1 MKRFL
6 LFLHGQYPSADVA
19 HYKKLCSGRKLVAVD
34 GGYAFFKRS
43 GLVPHVLIGDFDS
56 LKRIPK
62 DLPRKTSVIQHPEM
76 KDRTDVEL
84 AVDHCL
90 DLGAEEID
98 IVQPSFGEPDQFVG
112 NMMLPALYAC
122 HKRNP
127 SCVAISIINRHYE
140 ACTIC
145 DGRYGIKGHKGDMI
159 SLVPL
164 SDQIKVSWSGTEY
177 DIKDAQIKRGASRGL
192 RNRLAGSRAV
202 IRINGLA
209 LLIHQ
214 VRVSRLR

>member
-1 MKRFL
+1 MKRYL
-6 LFLHGQYPSADVA
+6 LFLHGQYNAADISF
-19 HYKKLCSGRKLVAVD
+19 YKKLCTGRKLVAVD
-34 GGYAFFKRS
+34 GGYAFFKKS
-43 GLVPHVLIGDFDS
+43 GIVPHLLIGDFDS

-62 DLPRKTSVIQHPEM
+62 NLSRKTLVIQHPVM

-90 DLGAEEID
+90 EQGAEEID

-127 SCVAISIINRHYE
+127 SCVGISIINRNYE
-140 ACTIC
+140 ACAVG
-145 DGRYGIKGHKGDMI
+145 DGRYGIKGHKGDMV

-164 SDQIKVSWSGTEY
+164 TDQIKVSWSGTEY
-177 DIKDAQIKRGASRGL
+177 DIKDEEIRRGASRGL

-202 IRINGLA
+202 IRITGLA

-214 VRVSRLR
+214 VRVSRLQ